1 MTSEGERTALE
12 RMLEARSVAV
22 VGASVREGSVGNQSV
37 VELVEGG
44 FEGAI
49 YPVNPKYDQVL
60 GHRAFESLSA
70 IGDPVDLVILAVSNA
85 LLEEQLRLAADAGA
99 GSAVI
104 FASGYEEP
112 REGVPPLTERLVTI
126 AREAGMAVCGG
137 NCMGFANLERRVR
150 ALGFYEP
157 KDAPVGGVTFL
168 SHSGSAFSAMIH
180 NDRALGLNLAVSAGQ
195 EFVTTVAD
203 YLRYALGLE
212 STRTVGLFIETV
224 RDPGGFRSAL
234 ELANER
240 DIPVVALKVGR
251 EERTRELVVAHSGA
265 LAGEDGAYEAL
276 FDAYGVARVESLDE
290 MADTLA
296 LFAAGRR
303 AGPGALAS
311 VHDSGGERA
320 LMVDAAASVGV
331 PLAQISDETSKRM
344 ETLLDPGLPPVN
356 PLDFWGTGRDSHRI
370 ITGCVRALLE
380 DEEVA
385 ALAFSVDL
393 TSEDYPEMGY
403 IAMARET
410 FPETG
415 KPFAM
420 LSNLSSGI
428 DRNDA
433 KLLDGDGIPVLEGTL
448 TGLAAFKHLFAYRD
462 FRAREPIT
470 GASPTSN
477 EVRERWLRRLSSGE
491 PFDELDGLALLADY
505 GVPVVES
512 VRAATLEDAI
522 AAAERIGFPVAVK
535 TAAPGVQHKSDVGGV
550 RLGIDDSPSLED
562 AYADLEH
569 RLGPQVTVAPMA
581 PPGVE
586 IALGI
591 VRDPQF
597 GPLVLVGAG
606 GVLVEVLKD
615 RRLALPP
622 LDEARARSMIDRL
635 EVRPLLDGVR
645 GRPPADVDAVARAIV
660 AISWLAHDLSEHLGA
675 LDANPMICGPGG
687 CVAVDA
693 LVIAS
698 SLDRE
703 GSSGRGGSAGT
714 PRP

>member
-1 MTSEGERTALE
+1 MTSEHQRTALE

-49 YPVNPKYDQVL
+49 YPVNPKYDEVL
-60 GHRAFESLSA
+60 GHRAFGSVAA
-70 IGDPVDLVILAVSNA
+70 IGEPVDLVILAVSNA
-85 LLEEQLRLAADAGA
+85 LLEDQLRQAADAGA
-99 GSAVI
+99 ASAVI

-112 REGVPPLTERLVTI
+112 RESVPPLTKRLAAI
-126 AREAGMAVCGG
+126 ARDAGMAVCGG

-203 YLRYALGLE
+203 YLRYALGVE
-212 STRTVGLFIETV
+212 STKTVGLFIETV
-224 RDPGGFRSAL
+224 RDPNGFREAL
-234 ELANER
+234 ALANER
-240 DIPVVALKVGR
+240 DVPVVALKVGR
-251 EERTRELVVAHSGA
+251 EERTRELVLAHSGA

-276 FDAYGVARVESLDE
+276 FDAHGVARVESLDE

-303 AGPGALAS
+303 AGPGGLAS

-320 LMVDAAASVGV
+320 LMVDAAAKVGV
-331 PLAQISDETSKRM
+331 PFGGISDQTSARM
-344 ETLLDPGLPPVN
+344 EALLDPGLPPVN
-356 PLDFWGTGRDSHRI
+356 PLDFWGTGRDAHEI
-370 ITGCVRALLE
+370 VTGCARALLE
-380 DEEVA
+380 DPDVA

-393 TSEDYPEMGY
+393 TSEEYPDMGY

-410 FPETG
+410 FPETN

-420 LSNLSSGI
+420 VSNFSSGI
-428 DRNDA
+428 DRGDA

-448 TGLAAFKHLFAYRD
+448 TGLAAFRHLFAYRD
-462 FRAREPIT
+462 FRARSPVE
-470 GASPTSN
+470 GASPVVD
-477 EVRERWLRRLSSGE
+477 EVRERWRHRLASGE
-491 PFDELDGLALLADY
+491 PFDELEGLALLADF
-505 GVPVVES
+505 GVPVVAS
-512 VRAATLEDAI
+512 VRADTLEDAL
-522 AAAERIGFPVAVK
+522 AEAERIGFPVAVK
-535 TAAPGVQHKSDVGGV
+535 TASPGVQHKSDVGGV
-550 RLGIDDSPSLED
+550 RLGVDDSPSLED
-562 AYADLEH
+562 AYADLER

-586 IALGI
+586 IAFGI

-606 GVLVEVLKD
+606 GVLVEVLGD
-615 RRLALPP
+615 RRMAMPP
-622 LDEARARSMIDRL
+622 LDEARARSMVDHL
-635 EVRPLLDGVR
+635 KVRPLLDGVR
-645 GRPPADVDAVARAIV
+645 GQPPVDVDSLTQAIV
-660 AISWLAHDLSEHLGA
+660 SLSWLAHDLGTHLDA
-675 LDANPMICGPGG
+675 LDANPVICGHEA

-693 LVIAS
+693 LVVP
-698 SLDRE
+698 RT
-703 GSSGRGGSAGT
+703 T
-714 PRP
+714 PA

>member
-60 GHRAFESLSA
+60 GHRAFESVAA

-470 GASPTSN
+470 GASPASN

-512 VRAATLEDAI
+512 VRVATLEDAI

-535 TAAPGVQHKSDVGGV
+535 TATPGVQHKSDVGGV
-550 RLGIDDSPSLED
+550 RLGVDDSPSLED
-562 AYADLEH
+562 AYADLER
-569 RLGPQVTVAPMA
+569 RLGPAVTVAPMA

-586 IALGI
+586 ITLGI

-606 GVLVEVLKD
+606 GVLVEIMRD
-615 RRLALPP
+615 RRLAMPP
-622 LDEARARSMIDRL
+622 LDVVRARSLVDRL
-635 EVRPLLDGVR
+635 EIRPLLDGVR
-645 GRPPADVDAVARAIV
+645 GQPAADVDALSTAIV
-660 AISWLAHDLSEHLGA
+660 AMSWLAHDLAVHLEA
-675 LDANPMICGPGG
+675 LDANPVICGPNG

-693 LVIAS
+693 LVVPEVTARIS
-698 SLDRE
+698 TR
-703 GSSGRGGSAGT
+703 
-714 PRP
+714 

>member
-1 MTSEGERTALE
+1 VAEIGE
-12 RMLEARSVAV
+12 S
-22 VGASVREGSVGNQSV
+22 
-37 VELVEGG
+37 
-44 FEGAI
+44 
-49 YPVNPKYDQVL
+49 
-60 GHRAFESLSA
+60 
-70 IGDPVDLVILAVSNA
+70 VDLVILAVSNA
-85 LLEEQLRLAADAGA
+85 LLEEQLRLAAEAGA

-112 REGVPPLTERLVTI
+112 RDGAPPLTERLAAI
-126 AREAGMAVCGG
+126 ARSHDMAVCGG
-137 NCMGFANLERRVR
+137 NCMGFANLEKRVR

-203 YLRYALGLE
+203 YLAYALGLE
-212 STRTVGLFIETV
+212 STKAVGLFIETV
-224 RDPGGFRSAL
+224 RDPDGFRSAL
-234 ELANER
+234 ALANER

-251 EERTRELVVAHSGA
+251 EERTRELVAAHSGA

-276 FDAYGVARVESLDE
+276 FDSYGVSRVESLDE

-303 AGPGALAS
+303 AGPGGLAS

-320 LMVDAAASVGV
+320 LLVDAAAAVGV
-331 PLAQISDETSKRM
+331 PFAEISTETAKRM
-344 ETLLDPGLPPVN
+344 EALLDPGLPPVN
-356 PLDFWGTGRDSHRI
+356 PLDFWGTGRDSHEI

-380 DEEVA
+380 DPAVA

-393 TSEDYPEMGY
+393 TSEEHPEMGY
-403 IAMARET
+403 IAIARDT
-410 FPETG
+410 FPETE

-420 LSNLSSGI
+420 LSNFSSGI
-428 DRNDA
+428 DRSDA

-462 FRAREPIT
+462 FRARAPIT
-470 GASPTSN
+470 GSSPVGDD
-477 EVRERWLRRLSSGE
+477 VRERWVARLSNGE
-491 PFDELDGLALLADY
+491 PFDELEGLALLADY
-505 GVPVVES
+505 GIPVVEG
-512 VRAATLEDAI
+512 VRADTLEDTI
-522 AAAERIGFPVAVK
+522 AAAERLGFPVAVK
-535 TAAPGVQHKSDVGGV
+535 TAIPGVQHKSDVGGV
-550 RLGIDDSPSLED
+550 RLGIDDPPSAED
-562 AYADLEH
+562 AYAYLER
-569 RLGPQVTVAPMA
+569 RLGPQVTVASMA

-606 GVLVEVLKD
+606 GVLVEVLQD
-615 RRLALPP
+615 RRLAMPR
-622 LDEARARSMIDRL
+622 LDELRARSMVDRL
-635 EVRPLLDGVR
+635 MIRPLLDGVR
-645 GRPPADVDAVARAIV
+645 GQPAADVDALTRAIV
-660 AISWLAHDLSEHLGA
+660 ALSWLAHGLGEHLEA
-675 LDANPMICGPGG
+675 LDANPVICGPAG

-693 LVIAS
+693 LVM
-698 SLDRE
+698 
-703 GSSGRGGSAGT
+703 
-714 PRP
+714 PRPR

>member
-1 MTSEGERTALE
+1 
-12 RMLEARSVAV
+12 MLEARSVAV
-22 VGASVREGSVGNQSV
+22 VGASVRDGSVGNQSV

-44 FEGAI
+44 FDGRI
-49 YPVNPKYDQVL
+49 VPVNPKYDEIL
-60 GHRAFESLSA
+60 GLPCVGSVAE
-70 IGDPVDLVILAVSNA
+70 IPEPVDLVILAVSNA
-85 LLEEQLRLAADAGA
+85 LLEEQLRQAADAGV

-104 FASGYEEP
+104 FASGFEEP
-112 REGVPPLTERLVTI
+112 RDGVPPLTERLAAI
-126 AREAGMAVCGG
+126 ARDAGMAICGG
-137 NCMGFANLERRVR
+137 NCMGFANLERHVR

-203 YLRYALGLE
+203 YLAYALGLE
-212 STRTVGLFIETV
+212 STSAVGLFIETV
-224 RDPGGFRSAL
+224 RDPDGFRSAL
-234 ELANER
+234 EIANER

-251 EERTRELVVAHSGA
+251 EERTRELVAAHSGA

-276 FDAYGVARVESLDE
+276 FDAYGVSRVESLDE

-320 LMVDAAASVGV
+320 LLVDAAASVGV
-331 PLAQISDETSKRM
+331 LLAEISDDTSKRM
-344 ETLLDPGLPPVN
+344 EALLDPGLPPVN
-356 PLDFWGTGRDSHRI
+356 PLDFWGTGRDSHEI
-370 ITGCVRALLE
+370 ITGCVRALL
-380 DEEVA
+380 DDPAVA

-393 TSEDYPEMGY
+393 TSEEHPEMGY

-410 FPETG
+410 FPETA

-420 LSNLSSGI
+420 LSNFSSGI
-428 DRNDA
+428 DRSDA
-433 KLLDGDGIPVLEGTL
+433 KLLDGDGIPVLEGTI

-462 FRAREPIT
+462 YRARAPVR
-470 GASPTSN
+470 GGSPVSDET
-477 EVRERWLRRLSSGE
+477 RLRWILRLSGGD
-491 PFDELDGLALLADY
+491 PFSELEGFSLLADY

-512 VRAATLEDAI
+512 VRVETLEEAI
-522 AAAERIGFPVAVK
+522 AAAERLGFPVAVK
-535 TAAPGVQHKSDVGGV
+535 TAASGVQHKSDVGGV
-550 RLGIDDSPSLED
+550 KLGIDDSPSLED
-562 AYADLEH
+562 AYSDLE
-569 RLGPQVTVAPMA
+569 RALGPQVTVAPMV
-581 PPGVE
+581 PQGPE
-586 IALGI
+586 IALGV

-615 RRLALPP
+615 RRLAMPP
-622 LDEARARSMIDRL
+622 LDEERARSMVDRL
-635 EVRPLLDGVR
+635 GVRPLLDGLR
-645 GRPPADVDAVARAIV
+645 GQPTANVDALAHAVV
-660 AISWLAHDLSEHLGA
+660 GLSWLAHDLGERLEA
-675 LDANPMICGPGG
+675 LDANPVICGSEG

-693 LVIAS
+693 LVI
-698 SLDRE
+698 
-703 GSSGRGGSAGT
+703 
-714 PRP
+714 PRPS

>member
-1 MTSEGERTALE
+1 MTPASADGRSAIE

-37 VELVEGG
+37 VELIEGG
-44 FEGAI
+44 FDGRI
-49 YPVNPKYDQVL
+49 VPVNPKYDEIL
-60 GHRAFESLSA
+60 GLPCVASVAEIA
-70 IGDPVDLVILAVSNA
+70 EPVDLVILAISNA
-85 LLEEQLRLAADAGA
+85 LLEDQLSLAASAGA
-99 GSAVI
+99 ASAVI

-112 REGVPPLTERLVTI
+112 RDGMPPLTERLAAI
-126 AREAGMAVCGG
+126 ARSHGMAICGG
-137 NCMGFANLERRVR
+137 NCMGFANLERRLR

-212 STRTVGLFIETV
+212 STKAVGLFIETV
-224 RDPGGFRSAL
+224 RDPDGFRSAL
-234 ELANER
+234 GLANER

-251 EERTRELVVAHSGA
+251 EERTRELVAAHSGA

-276 FDAYGVARVESLDE
+276 FDAYGVSRVASLDE

-303 AGPGALAS
+303 AGPGALAT

-320 LMVDAAASVGV
+320 LLVDAAASVGV
-331 PLAQISDETSKRM
+331 PLAEISDETSKRM
-344 ETLLDPGLPPVN
+344 EALLDPGLPPVN
-356 PLDFWGTGRDSHRI
+356 PLDFWGTGRDSHEI
-370 ITGCVRALLE
+370 ITGCVRALL
-380 DEEVA
+380 DDPAVA

-393 TSEDYPEMGY
+393 TSEDHPEMGY

-410 FPETG
+410 FPETA

-420 LSNLSSGI
+420 LSNFSSGI
-428 DRNDA
+428 DRSDA

-448 TGLAAFKHLFAYRD
+448 TGLAAFRHLFAYQD
-462 FRAREPIT
+462 FGAREPIT
-470 GASPTSN
+470 SVSPASH
-477 EVRERWLRRLSSGE
+477 EVRGRWVARFSSGE
-491 PFDELDGLALLADY
+491 PLDEVEGLALLGDY
-505 GVPVVES
+505 GLPVVEGAR
-512 VRAATLEDAI
+512 VETLADAI
-522 AAAERIGFPVAVK
+522 AAAERFGFPVALK
-535 TAAPGVQHKSDVGGV
+535 TAAQGVQHKSDVGGV
-550 RLGIDDSPSLED
+550 RLGVNDAPSVED
-562 AYADLEH
+562 AYEDLAR
-569 RLGPQVTVAPMA
+569 RLGPQVMVSPMVS
-581 PPGVE
+581 PGVE

-622 LDEARARSMIDRL
+622 LDEARARSMVDRL
-635 EVRPLLDGVR
+635 EVRPLLEGVR
-645 GRPPADVDAVARAIV
+645 RQPGADVDALIGAIV
-660 AISWLAHDLSEHLGA
+660 GLSWLAHDLGDGLEA
-675 LDANPMICGPGG
+675 LDANPLICSPSG

-693 LVIAS
+693 LVI
-698 SLDRE
+698 
-703 GSSGRGGSAGT
+703 
-714 PRP
+714 PRSI

>member
-1 MTSEGERTALE
+1 
-12 RMLEARSVAV
+12 MLEARSVAV

-44 FEGAI
+44 FDGRI
-49 YPVNPKYDQVL
+49 VPVNPKYDEIL
-60 GHRAFESLSA
+60 GLPCVASVAE
-70 IGDPVDLVILAVSNA
+70 IGEPVDLVILAVSNA
-85 LLEEQLRLAADAGA
+85 LLEQQLRLAADAGA

-112 REGVPPLTERLVTI
+112 RDGVSPLTERLATI
-126 AREAGMAVCGG
+126 AGDAGMAVCGG

-203 YLRYALGLE
+203 YLRYALELE
-212 STRTVGLFIETV
+212 STKAVGLFIETV
-224 RDPGGFRSAL
+224 RDPDGFRSAL
-234 ELANER
+234 GLANER

-251 EERTRELVVAHSGA
+251 EERTRELVAAHSGA

-320 LMVDAAASVGV
+320 LLVDAAASVGV
-331 PLAQISDETSKRM
+331 PLAEISEETSKRM
-344 ETLLDPGLPPVN
+344 EALLDPGLPPVN
-356 PLDFWGTGRDSHRI
+356 PLDFWGTGQDSHEI

-380 DEEVA
+380 DEAVA
-385 ALAFSVDL
+385 AFAFSVDM

-410 FPETG
+410 FPETA

-420 LSNLSSGI
+420 LSNFSSGI
-428 DRNDA
+428 DRSDA

-448 TGLAAFKHLFAYRD
+448 TGLSAFRHLFAYRD
-462 FRAREPIT
+462 FRAREPVT
-470 GASPTSN
+470 GHSPVSD
-477 EVRERWLRRLSSGE
+477 EVRERWIGRLSNGE
-491 PFDELDGLALLADY
+491 PFDELEGLALLADY
-505 GVPVVES
+505 GIPVVEG
-512 VRAATLEDAI
+512 VRVETLEDAI
-522 AAAERIGFPVAVK
+522 AAAERVGFPVAMK

-550 RLGIDDSPSLED
+550 RLGVDDSPSVED
-562 AYADLEH
+562 GYEDLAR
-569 RLGPQVTVAPMA
+569 RLGPQVMVSPMA
-581 PPGVE
+581 SPGVE

-606 GVLVEVLKD
+606 GMLVETLKD
-615 RRLALPP
+615 RRLAMPP
-622 LDEARARSMIDRL
+622 LDEVRALSMVDRL
-635 EVRPLLDGVR
+635 EVRPLLEGVR
-645 GRPPADVDAVARAIV
+645 GQPPVHVEALVLAVAAL
-660 AISWLAHDLSEHLGA
+660 SWLASDLGDYLVA
-675 LDANPMICGPGG
+675 LDVNPIICGPSG

-693 LVIAS
+693 LVM
-698 SLDRE
+698 L
-703 GSSGRGGSAGT
+703 
-714 PRP
+714 RP